1 MTTDQTMAD
10 QAATP
15 APAFVPTCDLF
26 DRFKD
31 DARYLLPG
39 FRDFGAVTRFSGAVV
54 TVKCLE
60 DNSRVK
66 ELLATPGAGR
76 VLVVDG
82 AGSLRCALMGDMIA
96 ASAVKNGWAGVVI
109 WGCVRDVAE
118 LARLPL
124 GIKALASIPRAS
136 TRRDQGLVDVAIELP
151 GAAVLPGDILFA
163 DEDGIVLLT
172 AEQTVALK

>member
-1 MTTDQTMAD
+1 MTTGHI
-10 QAATP
+10 
-15 APAFVPTCDLF
+15 PTCDLF

-31 DARYLLPG
+31 AVRYVLPG
-39 FRDFGAVTRFSGAVV
+39 LRDFGAVTRFFGPVV
-54 TVKCLE
+54 TVKCVE

-66 ELLATPGAGR
+66 ELLATPGDGR

-96 ASAVKNGWAGVVI
+96 ASAVSNGWAGVVI

-118 LARLPL
+118 LAALQL
-124 GIKALASIPRAS
+124 GIKALASMPRAS
-136 TRRDQGLVDVAIELP
+136 TRRDQGLVDVPAELP
-151 GAAVLPGDILFA
+151 GATVLPGDVLFA

-172 AEQTVALK
+172 AEQAAGLK

>member
-1 MTTDQTMAD
+1 MSITA
-10 QAATP
+10 
-15 APAFVPTCDLF
+15 TCDLF
-26 DRFKD
+26 DKFKD
-31 DARYLLPG
+31 TIRYVLPG
-39 FRDFGAVTRFSGAVV
+39 FQDFGGVKRFSGPVT
-54 TVKCLE
+54 TVKCFE

-118 LARLPL
+118 LATLPL
-124 GIKALASIPRAS
+124 GIKALAPTPRAS
-136 TRRDQGLVDVAIELP
+136 TRRDQGLVDVPAELP
-151 GAAVLPGDILFA
+151 GSTVNPGDVLFA

-172 AEQTVALK
+172 AEQAATLAG

>member
-1 MTTDQTMAD
+1 MSTGQT
-10 QAATP
+10 
-15 APAFVPTCDLF
+15 FVPTCDLF
-26 DRFKD
+26 DRFND
-31 DARYLLPG
+31 AARYVLPG
-39 FRDFGAVTRFSGAVV
+39 FRDFGAVTRFSGEVV

-66 ELLATPGAGR
+66 ELLATPGNGR
-76 VLVVDG
+76 ILVVDG

-118 LARLPL
+118 LATVPL

-136 TRRDQGLVDVAIELP
+136 TRRDQGLVDVPVELP
-151 GAAVLPGDILFA
+151 GALIQPGDILFS
-163 DEDGIVLLT
+163 DEDGIVVLT
-172 AEQTVALK
+172 SEQAAALK

>member
-1 MTTDQTMAD
+1 MT
-10 QAATP
+10 
-15 APAFVPTCDLF
+15 FVPTCDLF

-31 DARYLLPG
+31 DARFLLPG
-39 FRDFGAVTRFSGAVV
+39 FRDFGAVTRFSGRAV
-54 TVKCLE
+54 TVKCFE

-66 ELLATPGAGR
+66 EALATPGDGR

-82 AGSLRCALMGDMIA
+82 AGSLRCALMGDIIA

-118 LARLPL
+118 LATLNL

-136 TRRDQGLVDVAIELP
+136 IRRDQGIVDVPVELP
-151 GAAVLPGDILFA
+151 GAIINPGDIVFA

-172 AEQTVALK
+172 AEQATILE

>member
-1 MTTDQTMAD
+1 MTIDQT
-10 QAATP
+10 ATNQTS
-15 APAFVPTCDLF
+15 ATFTPTCDLF

-31 DARYLLPG
+31 DARYVLPG
-39 FRDFGAVTRFSGAVV
+39 FRDFGAVTRFAGAVV

-118 LARLPL
+118 LATLPL

-136 TRRDQGLVDVAIELP
+136 TRRDQGLVDVAVELP
-151 GAAVLPGDILFA
+151 GAAVRPGDILFA

-172 AEQTVALK
+172 PEQAAALK

>member
-1 MTTDQTMAD
+1 MSVIA
-10 QAATP
+10 
-15 APAFVPTCDLF
+15 TCDLF
-26 DRFKD
+26 DKFKD
-31 DARYLLPG
+31 AVRYVLPG
-39 FRDFGAVTRFSGAVV
+39 FQDFGAVRRFSGPVT
-54 TVKCLE
+54 TVKCFE

-118 LARLPL
+118 LATLQL
-124 GIKALASIPRAS
+124 GIKALAPMPRAS
-136 TRRDQGLVDVAIELP
+136 TRRDQGLVDVPAELP
-151 GAAVLPGDILFA
+151 GATVNPGDVLVA
-163 DEDGIVLLT
+163 DEDGIVVLT
-172 AEQTVALK
+172 AEQAASLEG

>member
-1 MTTDQTMAD
+1 MTID
-10 QAATP
+10 QAAADQT
-15 APAFVPTCDLF
+15 AAFTPTCDLF

-31 DARYLLPG
+31 DARYVLPG
-39 FRDFGAVTRFSGAVV
+39 FRDFGAVTRFTGPVV

-118 LARLPL
+118 LAALPL

-136 TRRDQGLVDVAIELP
+136 TRRDQGLVDVAVELP
-151 GAAVLPGDILFA
+151 GAAVRPGDILFA

-172 AEQTVALK
+172 PEQAAALK

>member
-1 MTTDQTMAD
+1 MTAGK
-10 QAATP
+10 
-15 APAFVPTCDLF
+15 VPPVATCDLF
-26 DRFKD
+26 DTFKEAARFV
-31 DARYLLPG
+31 LPG
-39 FRDFGAVTRFSGAVV
+39 LRNFGAVTRFAGPVV
-54 TVKCLE
+54 TVKCFE

-66 ELLATPGAGR
+66 ELLATPGEGR

-118 LARLPL
+118 LATLNL
-124 GIKALASIPRAS
+124 GIKALGSIPRAS
-136 TRRDQGLVDVAIELP
+136 TRRDQGLVDVPVELP
-151 GAAVLPGDILFA
+151 GAMVKPGDFLFA

-172 AEQTVALK
+172 AEQAAGLN

>member
-1 MTTDQTMAD
+1 MTENQTPSP
-10 QAATP
+10 AT
-15 APAFVPTCDLF
+15 APAFIPTCDLF

-31 DARYLLPG
+31 DARYVLPG

-54 TVKCLE
+54 TVKCVE

-96 ASAVKNGWAGVVI
+96 ASAVKHGWTGVVI

-118 LARLPL
+118 LAALPL
-124 GIKALASIPRAS
+124 GIKALAAIPRAS
-136 TRRDQGLVDVAIELP
+136 TRRDQGLVEVPVELP
-151 GAAVLPGDILFA
+151 GAAVRPGDILFA

-172 AEQTVALK
+172 AEQAAGLK

>member
-1 MTTDQTMAD
+1 MSVTA
-10 QAATP
+10 
-15 APAFVPTCDLF
+15 TCDLF
-26 DRFKD
+26 DQFKD
-31 DARYLLPG
+31 AIRYVLPG
-39 FRDFGAVTRFSGAVV
+39 FQDFGGVERFSGPVV
-54 TVKCLE
+54 TVKCFE

-118 LARLPL
+118 LATLPL
-124 GIKALASIPRAS
+124 GIKALAATPRAS
-136 TRRDQGLVDVAIELP
+136 TRRDQGLVDVPAELP
-151 GAAVLPGDILFA
+151 GATITPGDVLFA
-163 DEDGIVLLT
+163 DEDGIVVLT
-172 AEQTVALK
+172 AAQAATLAG